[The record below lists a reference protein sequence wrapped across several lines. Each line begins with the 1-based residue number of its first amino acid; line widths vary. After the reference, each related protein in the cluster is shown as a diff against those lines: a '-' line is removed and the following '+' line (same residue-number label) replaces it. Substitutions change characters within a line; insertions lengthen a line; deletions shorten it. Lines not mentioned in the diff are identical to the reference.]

1 MRMKSNIP
9 VYESIAMDVAER
21 IINGEF
27 SIGDKIS
34 GRTLL
39 ASQYNV
45 SPETIRKA
53 MGLLGQA
60 NVVAVS
66 QGKEILVQS
75 QEQAEEFLRHH
86 LSMHSAYS
94 LKQEL
99 EFLMEKKNE
108 INHRFDEIIFQITRY
123 TDRLRNLQPFNP
135 VEVYVSENASA
146 VGCSVAQL
154 GLWQRTGATLIAIR
168 RGMEV
173 IISPGS
179 GAILQAGDRLVVVGS
194 GDILEK
200 VNAVIKE

>member
-1 MRMKSNIP
+1 MHMKNNLP
-9 VYESIAMDVAER
+9 AYESIALDVAER
-21 IINGEF
+21 IVNGGFAVGE
-27 SIGDKIS
+27 KIS

-53 MGLLGQA
+53 IGLLGQA

-66 QGKEILVQS
+66 QGKEIVVQS
-75 QEQAEEFLRHH
+75 QEQAEEFVRHH
-86 LSMHSAYS
+86 MSMHSAYS

-99 EFLMEKKNE
+99 EFLMVQKNE
-108 INHRFDEIIFQITRY
+108 INDRFDEIVDQITRY

-135 VEVYVSENASA
+135 IEVYVPETASA

-168 RGMEV
+168 RGKEV
-173 IISPGS
+173 IISPGA

-200 VNAVIKE
+200 VNSIIKE